1 MKKPR
6 KQRSKGK
13 PHRASA
19 LVASQVHAK
28 SGGSAQTKARGNAH
42 AKTASPLRF
51 RNKGSA
57 WARSTAWARAWTRS
71 AAAQGR
77 ASADNLR
84 KIARTAGSLRLDD
97 LSRTADRCWTSA
109 KSSAARRA
117 DTLQTHI
124 VRLSE
129 AAAPRQRLD
138 RVRTDARAFAQA
150 YGHNDRQAFALLVL
164 PFLIVASAVV
174 VHQSMRSLHAYMTL
188 AGIRT
193 PDAVLASVRPP
204 ATPLRTA
211 IDTVPRTS
219 ARETVAQRIAL
230 APVNGGAAP
239 LAPAHAAPQRLA
251 EPHTALSGAPEAPLG
266 AAVPPRLAERSIP
279 AIPEPGTTSKP
290 QPAVLALLAPFA
302 AIDRNAPPSPVD
314 TMTAMDTDEHGV
326 PVRPGICTTD
336 DVARTV
342 PASFSTSDP
351 ANLSD
356 EAFGVELAK
365 AAQSQVGK
373 FVIYN
378 DAYRSISY
386 PMGDVNGLFGV
397 CTDVIVRA
405 YRSLGVDLQPLVHRA
420 RSGSGDTN
428 IDHRRT
434 EVLRRFFATQGE
446 SLPPSTF
453 PEDYRPGDIVTY
465 YRPQNR
471 GSRSHIAMVS
481 SVIAP
486 SGRPMIIH
494 NRGWGPQLED
504 ALFVDEMTGHYRYR
518 GARLTRDA
526 ALPATLPAA
535 TPDRPAAGK
544 AQPASAALRVRF
556 PLP

>member
-1 MKKPR
+1 VKKPR

-51 RNKGSA
+51 RKKGSA

-84 KIARTAGSLRLDD
+84 KAARAAGSLRFDD
-97 LSRTADRCWTSA
+97 LNRTADRCWTSA
-109 KSSAARRA
+109 KSSVARRA

-124 VRLSE
+124 ARLSE

-204 ATPLRTA
+204 ATPLRVA

-239 LAPAHAAPQRLA
+239 LAPARAGEIGRASCR
-251 EPHTALSGAPEAPLG
+251 
-266 AAVPPRLAERSIP
+266 ER
-279 AIPEPGTTSKP
+279 
-290 QPAVLALLAPFA
+290 V
-302 AIDRNAPPSPVD
+302 
-314 TMTAMDTDEHGV
+314 
-326 PVRPGICTTD
+326 
-336 DVARTV
+336 
-342 PASFSTSDP
+342 
-351 ANLSD
+351 
-356 EAFGVELAK
+356 
-365 AAQSQVGK
+365 
-373 FVIYN
+373 
-378 DAYRSISY
+378 
-386 PMGDVNGLFGV
+386 
-397 CTDVIVRA
+397 
-405 YRSLGVDLQPLVHRA
+405 
-420 RSGSGDTN
+420 
-428 IDHRRT
+428 
-434 EVLRRFFATQGE
+434 
-446 SLPPSTF
+446 
-453 PEDYRPGDIVTY
+453 
-465 YRPQNR
+465 
-471 GSRSHIAMVS
+471 
-481 SVIAP
+481 
-486 SGRPMIIH
+486 
-494 NRGWGPQLED
+494 
-504 ALFVDEMTGHYRYR
+504 
-518 GARLTRDA
+518 
-526 ALPATLPAA
+526 
-535 TPDRPAAGK
+535 
-544 AQPASAALRVRF
+544 
-556 PLP
+556 